1 MRILQ
6 RPRAN
11 DSVPVLECH
20 LKLITSPGSATRCP
34 SRGGADMRGSVG
46 NNRFVFHPERR
57 HPNPTCCSQPPVH
70 FSSPREWLSDLA
82 GCSPPPSCPSSALH
96 WAELGKLWMYPKC
109 RCDQTQRQ
117 LPRYTLPLTTE
128 RTTVVTSSQTR
139 SFQEVPLDSLP
150 T

>member
-20 LKLITSPGSATRCP
+20 LKLITSPRSATRYP

-46 NNRFVFHPERR
+46 NDRFAFHPRTATPQS
-57 HPNPTCCSQPPVH
+57 HPLFATPGSFLQPTRMVIGSV
-70 FSSPREWLSDLA
+70 RLL
-82 GCSPPPSCPSSALH
+82 PSSIVSILSFA
-96 WAELGKLWMYPKC
+96 WAELDKLWMYPKC

-117 LPRYTLPLTTE
+117 LPRHTLPLTTE
-128 RTTVVTSSQTR
+128 RTIVVTSSQTR